1 MVDVDFRYSPTAD
14 ALYIRFNDRRIAYTD
29 NISRR
34 GYYERGVDY
43 ADDDTPVGAD
53 DDSPVGVE
61 FLNVS
66 RGVDLTD
73 VPHAEEI
80 ARLLREHQIRELA

>member
-1 MVDVDFRYSPTAD
+1 MNFRYSPDVD
-14 ALYIRFNDRRIAYTD
+14 ALYIGFNNMRIAYTED
-29 NISRR
+29 ISRN

-43 ADDDTPVGAD
+43 ADDDT
-53 DDSPVGVE
+53 PVGVE

>member
-1 MVDVDFRYSPTAD
+1 MRFEYSPDID
-14 ALYIRFNDRRIAYTD
+14 ALYIRFNSRRIAYTD
-29 NISRR
+29 NISRN

-43 ADDDTPVGAD
+43 AEDDT
-53 DDSPVGVE
+53 PVGVE

-66 RGVDLTD
+66 RGVDLAD
-73 VPHAEEI
+73 VPHAQEI

>member
-1 MVDVDFRYSPTAD
+1 MDFRYSPAAD
-14 ALYIRFNDRRIAYTD
+14 ALYIQFNDRRIAYSED
-29 NISRR
+29 ISRR

-43 ADDDTPVGAD
+43 AEDDTPLGI
-53 DDSPVGVE
+53 E
-61 FLNVS
+61 LLNVS

-73 VPHAEEI
+73 VPHAQEI

>member
-1 MVDVDFRYSPTAD
+1 MDFRYSPTAD
-14 ALYIRFNDRRIAYTD
+14 ALYTRFNDRRIAYTD
-29 NISRR
+29 NISRH

-43 ADDDTPVGAD
+43 ADDDT
-53 DDSPVGVE
+53 PVGVE

-80 ARLLREHQIRELA
+80 AHLLRERQIRELA